1 MPAYDT
7 GHRLRW
13 PAIAR
18 TTRSSGHMVALSDL
32 IAFLSSS
39 SEMPPLWSSSNSSK
53 IFLMSA
59 TSSTCIPKNCAS
71 RSRDLRRAFWPA
83 SFSFAEA
90 SVASAV
96 ALAAAAAM
104 LFNWSASTVGMI
116 HERAG
121 AARTATRVPSTRD
134 AHPSAKE
141 ALLVPY

>member
-1 MPAYDT
+1 VPAYDT

-13 PAIAR
+13 PAVAR

-104 LFNWSASTVGMI
+104 LFSWSASTVGMI

-141 ALLVPY
+141 ALLVP